1 MAIQPI
7 YRGMTKA
14 DVEETIDQV
23 SQWYNGVSTVPD
35 NWADKTDKLNQA
47 GAGIE
52 NMDPEAVAREKINAL
67 VSGANAEIPPDASLY
82 LDFLNGRYYCTAPTD
97 THATDILA
105 LGSGGYQTFAPN
117 VLPRTDLGLLTTVTQ
132 TNLFLN
138 SDAPATQS
146 VTILSARV
154 YTVRVWGSGSIT
166 LSGAATGTVEEGS
179 PVTFTSSGT
188 SLTLTVSGSLDYAML
203 VEASFATDPIITE
216 GSTVTRPGNMPVI
229 DLTGRLGGVTA
240 GATALR
246 TNAAGVLF
254 LLNDGSADNF
264 YGLIRDGNGSIH
276 EWHSIGG
283 TLTATQ
289 VGVGSTGRLVV
300 AYALAE
306 GYHRMEVIGLGDTG
320 PLTHSLPPLDRKHY
334 GSIGLDTSIN
344 MYGVTEQDAMIFSA
358 TDPETAFAQAKALA
372 QEWAAQ

>member
-1 MAIQPI
+1 MGFPVVIAENGLGVPVVNVEDGNAPLMTVAENGLGMPI
-7 YRGMTKA
+7 VL
-14 DVEETIDQV
+14 VE
-23 SQWYNGVSTVPD
+23 
-35 NWADKTDKLNQA
+35 
-47 GAGIE
+47 
-52 NMDPEAVAREKINAL
+52 
-67 VSGANAEIPPDASLY
+67 
-82 LDFLNGRYYCTAPTD
+82 NGRGVPARVEGAVPSWVPEYADLYADFQNNLYYDGSVKPLSANVTD

-105 LGSGGYQTFAPN
+105 LSSTGYETFGPN

-146 VTILSARV
+146 VTISSGWV

-188 SLTLTVSGSLDYAML
+188 SLTITVSGTLDYVML
-203 VEASFATDPIITE
+203 VREPFATDPIITE
-216 GSTVTRPGNMPVI
+216 GSAVTRPGNMPVI

-240 GATALR
+240 GVTALR
-246 TNAAGVLF
+246 VNAPGFLF
-254 LLNDGSADNF
+254 LLSDGPGGNLYGLARELDGS
-264 YGLIRDGNGSIH
+264 LQ
-276 EWHSIGG
+276 ELHSVGG
-283 TLTATQ
+283 AATVTQ

-306 GYHRMEVIGLGDTG
+306 GYHRMEVIGWGDTG
-320 PLTHSLPPLDRKHY
+320 PQTHSLPPMDRKYY
-334 GSIGLDTSIN
+334 GSLGLTTSNN

-358 TDPETAFAQAKALA
+358 TDPEAAFAQAKAIA
-372 QEWAAQ
+372 QGWAAQ